1 MHRVVL
7 DTNVIISSIFW
18 KKGNPHKIV
27 LLALEQKIQNFTSQ
41 NMVNEL
47 VKVLMFD
54 FKQPDQF
61 VERQVNLLLAY
72 SQITEPKFKANIVP
86 EDPKD
91 NMIIECALS
100 ADADY
105 IITGDKHLLK
115 LKEYKGIKIL
125 NPKEF
130 LELVQSR

>member
-1 MHRVVL
+1 M
-7 DTNVIISSIFW
+7 F
-18 KKGNPHKIV
+18 
-27 LLALEQKIQNFTSQ
+27 LACFVSLVDIAIEQKITNFTSPE
-41 NMVNEL
+41 MLNEL
-47 VKVLMFD
+47 ARVLRQK
-54 FKQPDQF
+54 FKQPEEYIESQ
-61 VERQVNLLLAY
+61 LASVANY
-72 SQITEPKFKANIVP
+72 SQITEPKIKANAVP

-91 NMIIECALS
+91 NMIIECALN

-125 NPKEF
+125 TPKEF